1 MKLLN
6 YSSDNFWELLDEHL
20 SLRQLETSSKIEDDV
35 KSIIEDVKKFG
46 DDKIIQFA
54 KKFDNISL
62 NKNDIKISNL
72 KKLYSLD
79 HLNKETIDSFKVA
92 INNIKKFHEKQ
103 YPENYAL

>member
-6 YSSDNFWELLDEHL
+6 YSSDNFWELLVKHL

-35 KSIIEDVKKFG
+35 RFIIEDVKKFG

-72 KKLYSLD
+72 KKLYISIDFRFNLSPKISVFSPLIPY
-79 HLNKETIDSFKVA
+79 HFELNFFH
-92 INNIKKFHEKQ
+92 KKT
-103 YPENYAL
+103 

>member
-20 SLRQLETSSKIEDDV
+20 SLRQLETSSNIEDDV

-62 NKNDIKISNL
+62 NKNDIKISDL
-72 KKLYSLD
+72 KKLYL
-79 HLNKETIDSFKVA
+79 
-92 INNIKKFHEKQ
+92 
-103 YPENYAL
+103 